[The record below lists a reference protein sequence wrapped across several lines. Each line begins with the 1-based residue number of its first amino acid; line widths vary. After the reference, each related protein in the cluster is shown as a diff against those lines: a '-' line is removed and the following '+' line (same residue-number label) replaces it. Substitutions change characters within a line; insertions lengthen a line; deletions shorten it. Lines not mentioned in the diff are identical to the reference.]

1 MMLLH
6 RQSTTDRRRVV
17 LAACAAAVVVLGAGG
32 AVAYAATTEYSAWPP
47 AKAARATAQQ
57 TALAKARAHPFPKSD
72 VGAPPQSVQPVPTAP
87 LTGIVASHQA
97 PFPAS
102 WFWVDNAWTGQV
114 DGQYYTVY
122 AGQKE
127 HPSSGGTAEAGVVV
141 YSDPANVFG
150 GSQPREVGVYLS
162 ATGASPLRI
171 VSVHGALLYLVSS
184 SGQLV
189 TFNVSSKSFGG
200 S

>member
-1 MMLLH
+1 MLLLH
-6 RQSTTDRRRVV
+6 RKWTTARRRVV

-32 AVAYAATTEYSAWPP
+32 AVAYATTTGYSAWPP

-57 TALAKARAHPFPKSD
+57 AALAKARAHPFPKSD

-97 PFPAS
+97 PFSAS
-102 WFWVDNAWTGQV
+102 WFSVDNAWTGQV
-114 DGQYYTVY
+114 HGQYYSVY

-127 HPSSGGTAEAGVVV
+127 HPRTGGTAEAGVVV
-141 YSDPANVFG
+141 YSDPADVFG

-171 VSVHGALLYLVSS
+171 VSVHGALLNLVTS
-184 SGQLV
+184 SGHSV